1 MLMIFLRRKINEGV
15 EASFAM
21 ADEQIMGIRE
31 PV

>member
-21 ADEQIMGIRE
+21 ADEQIMGIRA